1 MKNRSVNLLLA
12 LTVLF
17 VGITIGFSLGR
28 STSRQPVEVSIFQT
42 EAVIT
47 TSPLPSADAATSPE
61 NTIPDSG
68 LVDINTADLK
78 TLMTLPGIG
87 EALAQRIIDY
97 RQTYGSFQHLEELL
111 NVSGIGKSRL
121 EAILDYVTV
130 GG

>member
-1 MKNRSVNLLLA
+1 MKNRTVNILLA

-28 STSRQPVEVSIFQT
+28 NTGHQPVQLSVFQKAEQPT
-42 EAVIT
+42 V
-47 TSPLPSADAATSPE
+47 PLADGHSAFPVADTQS
-61 NTIPDSG
+61 SG
-68 LVDINTADLK
+68 LVDLNTADLK

-97 RQTYGSFQHLEELL
+97 RQAHGSFQHLEELL

-121 EAILDYVTV
+121 EAIVDYVTV